1 MKRKSAEIYII
12 IGLYPNE
19 TDWKRRGTHAPHTK
33 KGAAMTLRQAL
44 LKRRSAFCGQT
55 VSSALFSGAFA
66 VLHESFRDAAPPPNA
81 AQVR

>member
-44 LKRRSAFCGQT
+44 LKCRKRLLRPDGLFRPVFRRIRR
-55 VSSALFSGAFA
+55 FA
-66 VLHESFRDAAPPPNA
+66 
-81 AQVR
+81 